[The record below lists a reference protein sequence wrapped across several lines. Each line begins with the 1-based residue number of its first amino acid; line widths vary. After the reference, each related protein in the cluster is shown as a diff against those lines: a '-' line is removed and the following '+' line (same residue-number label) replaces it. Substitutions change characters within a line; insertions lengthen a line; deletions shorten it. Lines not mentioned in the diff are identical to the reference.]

1 MHSSHAGI
9 KIDGVCEQQANCRHH
24 HYNCYQSRGTMDND
38 LGKGDEWKKS
48 RGEISTRHEK
58 AKDLGRNT
66 IKPQAADLILKE
78 VNNTFHVSG

>member
-1 MHSSHAGI
+1 
-9 KIDGVCEQQANCRHH
+9 
-24 HYNCYQSRGTMDND
+24 MDND